1 LLGTEHKK
9 IKQQKMAEISNE
21 EIYPNIRESWRLV
34 GTIILFQ
41 FLFSPIVKPFET
53 TLGKELTFL
62 ISYVL
67 IMGITFV
74 IIHRKRINRQETS
87 NYDFGIGSIKI
98 VLLLCFATVA
108 IQIGITFPIISQI
121 PMPDFIQKI
130 FLDDGSSTGVYSFIA
145 IVIAAPIL
153 EELLFRG
160 IVLNGLLKSYSP
172 IKSIIISSL
181 LFGLVHL
188 NPWQGIGAFILGSL
202 AGWVYFKTNKLTL
215 PIIIH
220 MTNNFLAFLVGYF
233 NSRNVNLT
241 KSISEYSLTELY
253 GGTTN
258 LIVILTVA
266 ITIALS
272 SIYLLDKEFRKK

>member
-1 LLGTEHKK
+1 
-9 IKQQKMAEISNE
+9 MADISNE
-21 EIYPNIRESWRLV
+21 ESYPNIRESWRVV

-41 FLFSPIVKPFET
+41 ILFIPIKMIFET
-53 TLGKELTFL
+53 TLGKELTSL
-62 ISYVL
+62 IYYVL
-67 IMGITFV
+67 TMGITFV

-98 VLLLCFATVA
+98 ILLLCFATAA
-108 IQIGITFPIISQI
+108 ILIGIKFPIVSQI
-121 PMPDFIQKI
+121 PMPEYMQKI
-130 FLDDGSSTGVYSFIA
+130 FLDDGSSTGVYSFIT

-153 EELLFRG
+153 EELIFRG
-160 IVLNGLLKSYSP
+160 IILNGLLKSYSP
-172 IKSIIISSL
+172 LKSIIISSL

-188 NPWQGIGAFILGSL
+188 NPWQFIGASIGGILS
-202 AGWVYFKTNKLTL
+202 GWVYFKTKKITL

-220 MTNNFLAFLVGYF
+220 MTNNLLAFLVIYF
-233 NSRNVNLT
+233 SSRNVNLT
-241 KSISEYSLTELY
+241 KSVSEYSLTELY

-258 LIVILTVA
+258 LIIILTVA

>member
-1 LLGTEHKK
+1 
-9 IKQQKMAEISNE
+9 MAKISNE
-21 EIYPNIRESWRLV
+21 ESYPNIRESWRVV
-34 GTIILFQ
+34 GTIILFSI
-41 FLFSPIVKPFET
+41 LFIPIKMIFET

-62 ISYVL
+62 IYYVL
-67 IMGITFV
+67 TMGITFV
-74 IIHRKRINRQETS
+74 IIHRIRINRQETS
-87 NYDFGIGSIKI
+87 NYDFGISSIKI
-98 VLLLCFATVA
+98 ALLLCFATIA

-130 FLDDGSSTGVYSFIA
+130 FLDDGSTTGVYSFIT

-153 EELLFRG
+153 EELIFRG
-160 IVLNGLLKSYSP
+160 FILNGLLKSYSP
-172 IKSIIISSL
+172 LKAIIISSL

-188 NPWQGIGAFILGSL
+188 NPWQFIGASIGGILS
-202 AGWVYFKTNKLTL
+202 GWVYFKTNKITL

-220 MTNNFLAFLVGYF
+220 MTNNFLALLVSYF

-241 KSISEYSLTELY
+241 KSISEYSFTELY

-266 ITIALS
+266 ITIAIS
-272 SIYLLDKEFRKK
+272 SIYLLDKEFRKKEKNSYA

>member
-1 LLGTEHKK
+1 
-9 IKQQKMAEISNE
+9 MAEISNE
-21 EIYPNIRESWRLV
+21 ESYPNIRESWRVV
-34 GTIILFQ
+34 GTIILFSI
-41 FLFSPIVKPFET
+41 LFIPIIMIFET

-62 ISYVL
+62 IYYVL
-67 IMGITFV
+67 TMGITFV

-98 VLLLCFATVA
+98 VLLLCFATAA
-108 IQIGITFPIISQI
+108 ILIGIKFPIISQI
-121 PMPDFIQKI
+121 PIPEYIQKI
-130 FLDDGSSTGVYSFIA
+130 LFDRGSETGVYSFIT

-153 EELLFRG
+153 EELIFRG
-160 IVLNGLLKSYSP
+160 IILNGLLKSYSP
-172 IKSIIISSL
+172 LKSIIISSL

-188 NPWQGIGAFILGSL
+188 NPWQFIGASIGGILS
-202 AGWVYFKTNKLTL
+202 GWVYFKTKKITL

-220 MTNNFLAFLVGYF
+220 MTNNLLAFLGQYF
-233 NSRNVNLT
+233 SSRNVNLT
-241 KSISEYSLTELY
+241 KSVSEYSLTELY

-272 SIYLLDKEFRKK
+272 SIYLLDKEFRKKKKNSYA

>member
-1 LLGTEHKK
+1 
-9 IKQQKMAEISNE
+9 MAEISNE
-21 EIYPNIRESWRLV
+21 ESYPNIRESWRVL

-74 IIHRKRINRQETS
+74 IIHLKRLNRQETS

-108 IQIGITFPIISQI
+108 IQIGIIVPITSQI
-121 PMPDFIQKI
+121 PMPDIMQKI
-130 FLDDGSSTGVYSFIA
+130 LLDNESSTVVYSFIT

-153 EELLFRG
+153 EELIFRG
-160 IVLNGLLKSYSP
+160 IILNGLLKSYSP
-172 IKSIIISSL
+172 LKSIIISSL
-181 LFGLVHL
+181 LFGLIHL
-188 NPWQGIGAFILGSL
+188 NPWQFIGASIGGILS
-202 AGWVYFKTNKLTL
+202 GWVYFKTKKITL

-220 MTNNFLAFLVGYF
+220 MTNNSLAFFSSYF
-233 NSRNVNLT
+233 DSRNVNLT

-258 LIVILTVA
+258 LIIILTVA

-272 SIYLLDKEFRKK
+272 SIYLLDKEFRKKKKNSYA

>member
-1 LLGTEHKK
+1 
-9 IKQQKMAEISNE
+9 MADISNE
-21 EIYPNIRESWRLV
+21 ESYPNIRESWRV
-34 GTIILFQ
+34 AGTIILFSI
-41 FLFSPIVKPFET
+41 LFIPIKMIFET

-62 ISYVL
+62 IYYVL
-67 IMGITFV
+67 TMGITFV

-98 VLLLCFATVA
+98 ILLLCFTTVA
-108 IQIGITFPIISQI
+108 IQIGIKFPIISQI
-121 PMPDFIQKI
+121 PMPDYVQKI
-130 FLDDGSSTGVYSFIA
+130 FLDDGSSTGVYSFIT

-153 EELLFRG
+153 EELIFRG
-160 IVLNGLLKSYSP
+160 IILNGLLKSYSP
-172 IKSIIISSL
+172 LKSIIISSL

-188 NPWQGIGAFILGSL
+188 NPWQFIGASIGGILS
-202 AGWVYFKTNKLTL
+202 GWVYFKTKKITL

-220 MTNNFLAFLVGYF
+220 MTNNLLAFLGQYF
-233 NSRNVNLT
+233 SSRNVNLT
-241 KSISEYSLTELY
+241 KSISSEYSLTELY

-272 SIYLLDKEFRKK
+272 SIYLLDKEFRKKEKNSYA

>member
-1 LLGTEHKK
+1 
-9 IKQQKMAEISNE
+9 MAEISNE
-21 EIYPNIRESWRLV
+21 ESYPNIRESWRVV
-34 GTIILFQ
+34 GTIILFSI
-41 FLFSPIVKPFET
+41 LFIPIKMIFET
-53 TLGKELTFL
+53 TLGKELTSL
-62 ISYVL
+62 IYYVL
-67 IMGITFV
+67 TMGITFL

-98 VLLLCFATVA
+98 ALLLCFATIA

-130 FLDDGSSTGVYSFIA
+130 FLDDGSTTGVYSFIT

-153 EELLFRG
+153 EELIFRG
-160 IVLNGLLKSYSP
+160 FILNGLLKSYSP
-172 IKSIIISSL
+172 LKAIIISSL

-188 NPWQGIGAFILGSL
+188 NPWQFIGASIGGILS
-202 AGWVYFKTNKLTL
+202 GWVYFKTNKITL

-220 MTNNFLAFLVGYF
+220 MTNNFLALLVSYF

-258 LIVILTVA
+258 LIIILTVA

-272 SIYLLDKEFRKK
+272 SVYLLDKEFRKKEKNSYA

>member
-1 LLGTEHKK
+1 
-9 IKQQKMAEISNE
+9 MADISNE
-21 EIYPNIRESWRLV
+21 ESYPNIRESWRVV
-34 GTIILFQ
+34 GTIILFSI
-41 FLFSPIVKPFET
+41 LFIPIKMIFET

-62 ISYVL
+62 IYYIL
-67 IMGITFV
+67 TMGITFL

-98 VLLLCFATVA
+98 VLLLCFATAA
-108 IQIGITFPIISQI
+108 ILIGIKFPIVSQI
-121 PMPDFIQKI
+121 PVPDYMQKI
-130 FLDDGSSTGVYSFIA
+130 LLDRGSETGVYSFIT

-153 EELLFRG
+153 EELIFRG
-160 IVLNGLLKSYSP
+160 IILNGLLKSYSP
-172 IKSIIISSL
+172 LKSIIISSL

-188 NPWQGIGAFILGSL
+188 NPWQFIGASIGGILS
-202 AGWVYFKTNKLTL
+202 GWVYFKTKKITL

-220 MTNNFLAFLVGYF
+220 MTNNLLAFLGQYF
-233 NSRNVNLT
+233 SSRNVNLT
-241 KSISEYSLTELY
+241 KSVSEYSLTELY

-272 SIYLLDKEFRKK
+272 SIYLLDKEFRKKKKNSYA